1 MCLDLT
7 FIWVLLEKGFGL
19 GPETPL
25 YVSFFKIFLFAEDK
39 RVHLFAVVQKN

>member
-19 GPETPL
+19 RGDT
-25 YVSFFKIFLFAEDK
+25 KIFLYKKIDGHEISWALGAAYNLL
-39 RVHLFAVVQKN
+39 RG